1 MILVKDCADVVSTIL
16 QVSIKDLYGDRK
28 QKWVAEARMY
38 VYWLAK
44 EYTRFSLPRI
54 GRAMRRDHSTILHGI
69 KKINKLIEENDERAI
84 ALTKQMQKEL
94 DNRFGDVDQL
104 VINDCHA
111 NEIKE
116 LMPTLAMQLYT
127 LAKQILRENK
137 HEGINTNK
145 KDF

>member
-69 KKINKLIEENDERAI
+69 RKINKLIEEKDERAI

-94 DNRFGDVDQL
+94 DDRFGDVDQL
-104 VINDCHA
+104 VIDNCHA

-116 LMPTLAMQLYT
+116 LMPTLAMKLYT
-127 LAKQILRENK
+127 LAKKISQENK
-137 HEGINTNK
+137 RESTNTNE
-145 KDF
+145 KDL